1 MRPLRLPRPPVL
13 AAAQA
18 DNKETRNAFALFLFA
33 TALTVSAQTC
43 DRAWLKTTLDQYLN
57 AVTKHDPSAAPLF
70 LGFRQTENAAVVKL
84 GMGMW
89 ESRDVD
95 FTPVEERES
104 VDAIVAL
111 NHSRYQTVRDPEI
124 LTRISRYEMAFKMQT
139 SKRFLMRLPAAGSNG
154 ASHTEQPTNS
164 DTPRK
169 SILSAFMT

>member
-1 MRPLRLPRPPVL
+1 MRPLRRPRPPVL

-33 TALTVSAQTC
+33 AELTVSAQTC
-43 DRAWLKTTLDQYLN
+43 DRACLKTTLDQYLN

-95 FTPVEERES
+95 
-104 VDAIVAL
+104 
-111 NHSRYQTVRDPEI
+111 
-124 LTRISRYEMAFKMQT
+124 
-139 SKRFLMRLPAAGSNG
+139 RF
-154 ASHTEQPTNS
+154 
-164 DTPRK
+164 
-169 SILSAFMT
+169 